1 MGWGQKFL
9 APIMAKKAHLVLLR
23 QGIAVW
29 NAWRARHPLVLP
41 DLREADLAGFHLD
54 GVDLRHADLAGGDLQ
69 GARLERANLMEAD
82 LSGADL
88 RRAALGGANLRE
100 ARLIRAALGEAHLD
114 RASLMGTNFSG
125 ATLRGARFHEAALAE
140 TRFID
145 VDLGGVGGLETCRHA
160 GPSVLDHR
168 TLTRSGPLPEG
179 FLRGCGLSDWEMEA
193 ARLYRPGL
201 EAAELDRI
209 LYRIHDLRLGTAI
222 QVHNLFISYAHRD
235 RMFVDHLEPWL
246 NRHGIRFWRDVH
258 DAPAGPLEQIVV
270 LAMRQNPTV
279 LLILSQHSVESDWVE
294 YEAQKAREL
303 ERELGRHVL
312 CPVAL
317 DEAWKTSRWSALLR
331 HQIQKYH
338 ILDFSNWQ
346 AASDFEAQFR
356 RLLEGLDLF
365 YKEEPG
371 RNGVRRGLRV

>member
-1 MGWGQKFL
+1 
-9 APIMAKKAHLVLLR
+9 MAKKTHLVLLR
-23 QGIAVW
+23 QGVAVW
-29 NAWRARHPLVLP
+29 NAWRARHPRVLP
-41 DLREADLAGFHLD
+41 DLPDADLAGFRLE
-54 GVDLRHADLAGGDLQ
+54 GVDLRHANLAGTDLQ
-69 GARLERANLMEAD
+69 GARLRRANLLEAD
-82 LSGADL
+82 LSGTDL
-88 RRAALGGANLRE
+88 RRADLREANLRE
-100 ARLIRAALGEAHLD
+100 TRLIRASLGETQLD
-114 RASLMGTNFSG
+114 RANLMGTNFSG
-125 ATLRGARFHEAALAE
+125 ASLPGARFHEAALAE

-145 VDLGGVGGLETCRHA
+145 VDLGEATGLETCRHA

-168 TLTRSGPLPEG
+168 TLVRSGPLPEG

-193 ARLYRPGL
+193 TRLYRPGL
-201 EAAELDRI
+201 EAAEIDRI

-235 RMFVDHLEPWL
+235 RAFVDHLEPWL

-279 LLILSQHSVESDWVE
+279 LLILSRHSVESDWVE
-294 YEAQKAREL
+294 YEALKAREL
-303 ERELGRHVL
+303 ERELERHVL
-312 CPVAL
+312 CPVTL

-346 AASDFEAQFR
+346 AAGDFEAQFR
-356 RLLEGLDLF
+356 RLLDGLDLF
-365 YKEEPG
+365 YKEEQ
-371 RNGVRRGLRV
+371 RQNGVHRGLRV